1 MKTSIRNPR
10 SRGARR
16 LAFATATTLLAL
28 GPAAPALAHDDDG
41 KPSWNNTSP
50 ISISPS
56 SGGPN
61 TSVTVRVT
69 CQPSGSATSDAF
81 QQNVTLRQTS
91 GNQWTGTGRIKSSG
105 LQTGRSY
112 PVTVR
117 CNDGTTLTTNFTF
130 TSATPSGGAAAGF
143 GGSGSDSG
151 TSGSTQATAL
161 AVGGAVA
168 IAGSAGYVFLARR
181 RRSTG
186 NHY

>member
-16 LAFATATTLLAL
+16 LAAATATALLAL
-28 GPAAPALAHDDDG
+28 GPAAPALAHDDD
-41 KPSWNNTSP
+41 KPSWNTSP

-81 QQNVTLRQTS
+81 QQNITLRQTS

-143 GGSGSDSG
+143 GGSNQGSG
-151 TSGSTQATAL
+151 TSGGTQATAL